1 MKKITLKDPKIN
13 GKNLDKETREY
24 IERLEAGFSY
34 FRNYSHI
41 LEREI
46 EKDKKKMKNEAITT
60 SKNEGIQLKLL
71 FSVSDVAK
79 SSYHYSLKH
88 NVIEEKDMIIVEALN
103 KLSEEQLKRGT
114 KHKRKFL
121 EDMGIKIG
129 YKRLWRICHRYGF
142 LSDIRILKH
151 PKNYYAQHKMEVKN
165 TTVNNI
171 LNREFECDKLLT
183 KLCTDITYV
192 KIKDGWLFLSV
203 IIDLCNREI
212 VSYAVSNTIDT
223 ALAIETVRKLKAK
236 YGDLNDCLLHS
247 DQGCTYTSNTFDNF
261 VRENN
266 FIRSMSRRGNCHD
279 NAIVENFFGTLKN
292 ESIYKKTLKNGKL
305 TYKEMQKMIEE
316 YIEYYNNRRIQERLG
331 FKSPVDF
338 RKEKELID

>member
-1 MKKITLKDPKIN
+1 MHNIKWKLKTL
-13 GKNLDKETREY
+13 
-24 IERLEAGFSY
+24 
-34 FRNYSHI
+34 
-41 LEREI
+41 
-46 EKDKKKMKNEAITT
+46 
-60 SKNEGIQLKLL
+60 QLTI
-71 FSVSDVAK
+71 F
-79 SSYHYSLKH
+79 
-88 NVIEEKDMIIVEALN
+88 
-103 KLSEEQLKRGT
+103 
-114 KHKRKFL
+114 
-121 EDMGIKIG
+121 
-129 YKRLWRICHRYGF
+129 
-142 LSDIRILKH
+142 
-151 PKNYYAQHKMEVKN
+151 QH
-165 TTVNNI
+165 
-171 LNREFECDKLLT
+171 REFEYDKLLT

-236 YGDLNDCLLHS
+236 YGDLNNCLLHS

-305 TYKEMQKMIEE
+305 TY
-316 YIEYYNNRRIQERLG
+316 
-331 FKSPVDF
+331 
-338 RKEKELID
+338 